1 MFHMLFPEPFRGI
14 SGGLRRS
21 GSAWRRVSRGRP
33 GGSVCARPSLP
44 QCLWRTRK
52 SRQCGDG
59 DRDIQNGTDLLRMG
73 MRQPAPT
80 FKIGGL
86 CLWVFFP
93 FYDFVDFCFPASL
106 LFCLFTFCFS
116 AFPCCSAL
124 MFLCFFASL
133 LLHFSASVL
142 LRFIASS
149 LLCFSTFLLLCFFAS
164 LLLHF
169 SASVLLCFST
179 VLLLLFAF
187 LVFCFSLLLCFFAS
201 WTQTNSKT
209 NPK

>member
-21 GSAWRRVSRGRP
+21 GSAWQRVSRGRP

-44 QCLWRTRK
+44 QCLWRTQK

-73 MRQPAPT
+73 MFARDSLHQHL
-80 FKIGGL
+80 KSEGY
-86 CLWVFFP
+86 VFESFSR
-93 FYDFVDFCFPASL
+93 FMILLISVFLLRCFSAYL
-106 LFCLFTFCFS
+106 LFAFCFS
-116 AFPCCSAL
+116 LLLCFDVSLLLRFSASPL
-124 MFLCFFASL
+124 FCFFAS
-133 LLHFSASVL
+133 SP
-142 LRFIASS
+142 
-149 LLCFSTFLLLCFFAS
+149 LCFSTFPLLCFFAS
-164 LLLHF
+164 LLLHC
-169 SASVLLCFST
+169 SAS
-179 VLLLLFAF
+179 AF
-187 LVFCFSLLLCFFAS
+187 CLLLCLFAS